1 MWELIVVTTT
11 VYSDLSTLFVDLYAV
26 VWKGLAGMAVST
38 GNSHSSRALSN
49 NARSKTQVAKM

>member
-26 VWKGLAGMAVST
+26 VWKGPAGMAVST
-38 GNSHSSRALSN
+38 GNSHSSRALSD
-49 NARSKTQVAKM
+49 NARSKTQ

>member
-26 VWKGLAGMAVST
+26 VWKGPAGMA
-38 GNSHSSRALSN
+38 LSD